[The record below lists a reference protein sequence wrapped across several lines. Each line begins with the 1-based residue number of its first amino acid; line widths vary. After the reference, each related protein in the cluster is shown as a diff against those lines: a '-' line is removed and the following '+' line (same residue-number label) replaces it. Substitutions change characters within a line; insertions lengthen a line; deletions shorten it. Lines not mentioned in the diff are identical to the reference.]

1 MNWTRRLGGRA
12 VGLGAMLATI
22 LGGVTA
28 PTLAGAGPVQIV
40 GPQQQATGRMQTE
53 RVQWNR
59 DRGLGHAARF
69 EGRGNDWGR
78 HGGHDHGR
86 HWGHD
91 RHDHW
96 GHGHHHWGHGHH
108 HHWGPH
114 YGSWW
119 GPRPVWVPGH
129 WVWTGWGWAWEGGH
143 YTYWR

>member
-1 MNWTRRLGGRA
+1 MNWTRRLGERA
-12 VGLGAMLATI
+12 VGLGAMLAMI

-53 RVQWNR
+53 SLQWNR

-78 HGGHDHGR
+78 HGGHDRGR
-86 HWGHD
+86 HWGHGHHD
-91 RHDHW
+91 RW
-96 GHGHHHWGHGHH
+96 GHGHHHWGHGH

>member
-1 MNWTRRLGGRA
+1 MNWTRRLGERA
-12 VGLGAMLATI
+12 VGLGAMLAMI

-40 GPQQQATGRMQTE
+40 GPQQQATGRVQTE
-53 RVQWNR
+53 SVQWNR

-78 HGGHDHGR
+78 HGGHDRGR
-86 HWGHD
+86 HWGHA
-91 RHDHW
+91 RHD
-96 GHGHHHWGHGHH
+96 HWGHGHH

>member
-1 MNWTRRLGGRA
+1 MNWTRGLGGRA
-12 VGLGAMLATI
+12 MGLGAMLAMI
-22 LGGVTA
+22 LGGVTGQ
-28 PTLAGAGPVQIV
+28 TLADAGPVQIV

-53 RVQWNR
+53 SLQWNR

-78 HGGHDHGR
+78 HGGHDRGR
-86 HWGHD
+86 HWGHGHHD
-91 RHDHW
+91 RW
-96 GHGHHHWGHGHH
+96 GHGHHHWGHGH